1 MAMAMAM
8 ATTTRLGDGVRGR
21 ARWRARG
28 GARVASRV
36 EGVVTVVAMAAR
48 GGRARRACGGGG
60 GSGGGGGGTFRAT
73 TFAFAFASSSS
84 SSSSSSLRAVYNAS
98 WDGMEDSSNG
108 DDGIFADG
116 GREDEE
122 EMRVRVSALGYA
134 GALLL
139 NVALGTL
146 FCWSF
151 YLIPLE
157 AHLGVGRAMLSS
169 VFSLSTI
176 ATVCAMSF
184 AGPVVYARWA
194 PTRLAVGSALLAACG
209 LWTASFAVP
218 LRAVWPLFLGYGLMF
233 GFASGLGYGL
243 SVQMSSYAP
252 LKSGLAT
259 GLVTS
264 ARAFGA
270 FIFAPLVK
278 QAIIAHGPQFAI
290 HQLGT
295 YIAASAVPI
304 FLLFNGSGLTRPLA
318 KRRSTSSVTLEE
330 MERDIKLKPLV
341 RLLWLCMATGLF
353 SGLMVMAHGATLLS
367 SRGISAQMLV
377 IGGISI
383 VSAMTS
389 AGRILGGWLCDRVPP
404 KRVLVFTPLLA
415 VGPLIWAAMDKTSII
430 AGELSLAAAGLVYG
444 MFASTIPVEVR
455 RVAGAGDFARTYGR
469 IFTAW
474 GLAGLAAPYL
484 AGVFYDRYGDY
495 TLALIVAAVLSVTSA
510 LLAQL
515 LESPRKAAREQLAN
529 EESRAETAARLGERF
544 IDCTKTTEND

>member
-1 MAMAMAM
+1 MRGE
-8 ATTTRLGDGVRGR
+8 TRERGR
-21 ARWRARG
+21 
-28 GARVASRV
+28 
-36 EGVVTVVAMAAR
+36 
-48 GGRARRACGGGG
+48 RRA
-60 GSGGGGGGTFRAT
+60 
-73 TFAFAFASSSS
+73 
-84 SSSSSSLRAVYNAS
+84 YNVS
-98 WDGMEDSSNG
+98 WDGMEEVYG
-108 DDGIFADG
+108 ADESG
-116 GREDEE
+116 ERE
-122 EMRVRVSALGYA
+122 VRVEASALGYA

-151 YLIPLE
+151 YLVPLE

-176 ATVCAMSF
+176 ATVAAMSF
-184 AGPVVYARWA
+184 AGPVLYAKWA
-194 PTRLAVGSALLAACG
+194 PTRLAVASSLIAACG
-209 LWTASFAVP
+209 LWIAALAVP

-270 FIFAPLVK
+270 LIFAPLVK
-278 QAIIAHGPQFAI
+278 AAIVAHGPQFAI

-295 YIAASAVPI
+295 SVAASAIPI
-304 FLLFNGSGLTRPLA
+304 FLLFNGSGLKYPLA
-318 KRRSTSSVTLEE
+318 RRRSTSSVTLAE

-341 RLLWLCMATGLF
+341 RLLWLCMASGLF
-353 SGLMVMAHGATLLS
+353 SGLMVMSHGATLLS
-367 SRGISAQMLV
+367 SRGISSSLV

-383 VSAMTS
+383 VSAMTTI
-389 AGRILGGWLCDRVPP
+389 GRILGGWICDRVPP
-404 KRVLVFTPLLA
+404 KRVLVCTPLLA
-415 VGPLIWAAMDKTSII
+415 VGPLIWAALDKKSIL
-430 AGELSLAAAGLVYG
+430 AGKLSLAAAGLVYG

-474 GLAGLAAPYL
+474 GLAGLVAPYL
-484 AGVFYDRYGDY
+484 AGMFYDRYGDY
-495 TLALIVAAVLSVTSA
+495 AFALIVAAVLSVTSA
-510 LLAQL
+510 VLAQS
-515 LESPRKAAREQLAN
+515 LESPRDAVREQLIS
-529 EESRAETAARLGERF
+529 ETSRAETIARLGGRF
-544 IDCTKTTEND
+544 IDCTRTEETN